1 MYETIGELIKLNILE
16 EAEKIRK
23 EFKVSDTS
31 ETWWHLKAKNLA
43 KGQHWDEL
51 EKFSKSK
58 KSVIGYEPFITYCME
73 ANNPQEARKY
83 FLKVLPENKFKC
95 LIKMKSLGEALEM
108 AYQSKDELGINLVIS
123 KCDHS
128 TQRSLID
135 KAKQL
140 KLELI
145 QQK

>member
-1 MYETIGELIKLNILE
+1 MNILE
-16 EAEKIRK
+16 EAEKMRK
-23 EFKVSDTS
+23 DFKLSDTS

-43 KGQHWDEL
+43 KGHLWDEL

-73 ANNPQEARKY
+73 ANNPLEARKY
-83 FLKVLPENKFKC
+83 FSRVLPENKFKC
-95 LIKMKSLGEALEM
+95 LIKMKSLGEALDM
-108 AYQSKDELGINLVIS
+108 AYQNKDEHGISIVIS

-128 TQRSLID
+128 TQRALID
-135 KAKQL
+135 RAKQL

-145 QQK
+145 QQQK